1 MKKLQASSLV
11 EFVIALS
18 IIGICFSV
26 ASYIF
31 IQGNRSTIQFQEVRE
46 QTEFQSLLFN
56 AFISDTIPVTEDW
69 DGLFTQI
76 DVTDG
81 ERSEE
86 LKKKYY
92 LKSSGKQLWEQEFYI
107 DEKRQ

>member
-56 AFISDTIPVTEDW
+56 ALIHDTFPATENW
-69 DGLFTQI
+69 EGVFTQI
-76 DVTDG
+76 DVIKG
-81 ERSEE
+81 SRNEE
-86 LKKKYY
+86 MKNIYY
-92 LKSSGKQLWEQEFYI
+92 LKSSGKQLWEQEFYM
-107 DEKRQ
+107 DEKR